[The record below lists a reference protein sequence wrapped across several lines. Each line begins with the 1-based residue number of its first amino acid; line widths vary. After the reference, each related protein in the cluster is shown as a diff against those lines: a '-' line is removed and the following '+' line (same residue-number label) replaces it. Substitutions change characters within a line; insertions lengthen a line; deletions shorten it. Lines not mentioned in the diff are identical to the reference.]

1 MTNSFAIASKHLTRR
16 LAVSTLLAGL
26 LVLAGCSS
34 TGGGGSS
41 STSSGGS
48 SSGQAASRGSS
59 ADKTSSGVIAS
70 IRQISLHED
79 RASEAAAS
87 TSLSDNAV
95 NIAPSH
101 VSSPK
106 SVNQGRTLSM
116 VGNAV
121 LSSVTGDNTDD
132 RAPVADGQEITV
144 RLEGGGTRVVV
155 QPSDSALRVNQK
167 VQIVTSNG
175 PTRVR
180 PD

>member
-1 MTNSFAIASKHLTRR
+1 MTNTLAITSTHLARR
-16 LAVSTLLAGL
+16 LVVSGLLTGL

-34 TGGGGSS
+34 TGGGASS
-41 STSSGGS
+41 SQST
-48 SSGQAASRGSS
+48 SRGSS
-59 ADKTSSGVIAS
+59 SDKTSSGVIAS

-79 RASEAAAS
+79 RASEAAAR
-87 TSLSDNAV
+87 TSFNDNSS

-101 VSSPK
+101 VSSPNYA
-106 SVNQGRTLSM
+106 NQGRTLSM

-155 QPSDSALRVNQK
+155 QPSDSALKVNQK

>member
-1 MTNSFAIASKHLTRR
+1 MTNALADNSKHQARSI
-16 LAVSTLLAGL
+16 AVGALLAGL

-34 TGGGGSS
+34 TGDGRSS
-41 STSSGGS
+41 SASSGGA
-48 SSGQAASRGSS
+48 SSGQTTSRGSS

-79 RASEAAAS
+79 RASEAAAR
-87 TSLSDNAV
+87 TSLNDNAT

-101 VSSPK
+101 VSSSK

-121 LSSVTGDNTDD
+121 LSSVSGDNTDD
-132 RAPVADGQEITV
+132 RAHIADGQEITV

-155 QPSDSALRVNQK
+155 QPSDSALKVNQK